1 MAVSWIQIV
10 IVVAL
15 LILLFGRGRISAL
28 MGDLAKGIKSFR
40 QGMQEDEKRGA
51 RKPAPIADKADKTAK
66 TDKSAA
72 ADKNLSR
79 KPQERSRRKRRA

>member
-40 QGMQEDEKRGA
+40 RGMQDDDA
-51 RKPAPIADKADKTAK
+51 RSDARPQARQRKALPPAKADKPAAK
-66 TDKSAA
+66 GA
-72 ADKNLSR
+72 R
-79 KPQERSRRKRRA
+79 GKPARARRRTGKRA

>member
-40 QGMQEDEKRGA
+40 RGMQ
-51 RKPAPIADKADKTAK
+51 
-66 TDKSAA
+66 
-72 ADKNLSR
+72 
-79 KPQERSRRKRRA
+79 

>member
-40 QGMQEDEKRGA
+40 QGLQEQSASEDEAQAGGTRKALPRRTAKNTKPPRRKGA
-51 RKPAPIADKADKTAK
+51 RA
-66 TDKSAA
+66 
-72 ADKNLSR
+72 
-79 KPQERSRRKRRA
+79 KRRV

>member
-40 QGMQEDEKRGA
+40 QGMQEDEKRGG
-51 RKPAPIADKADKTAK
+51 RKPAPIADKTAKSGKTA
-66 TDKSAA
+66 
-72 ADKNLSR
+72 ADAKNLAR
-79 KPQERSRRKRRA
+79 KAQERSRRKRRA

>member
-40 QGMQEDEKRGA
+40 RGMQDDDARAQARQSKALPPAKAGKPAAKGA
-51 RKPAPIADKADKTAK
+51 RA
-66 TDKSAA
+66 KSARA
-72 ADKNLSR
+72 
-79 KPQERSRRKRRA
+79 RRRTGKRA